1 MRQRVMSPEGSLAH
15 SAISFRC
22 RAASAR
28 HVESACSCE
37 TESCSPWYLVAA
49 VSAAAWF
56 HLYWSTKHC
65 AVPFA
70 SIVILLHSRTS
81 AAFWAADLKHA
92 RADAVTAAAN
102 QAFVQRIM
110 ASSGRLENTYRNQT
124 HRHSRSDQVNR
135 RTGWDS
141 NPRYPCGHTG
151 FRDRPFQP
159 LTHLSINRWRTGY
172 RNRRTDA
179 QTHRRTD
186 AQGRTGE
193 SYQVGPS
200 VDCSLFTPAASAR
213 LPPVL
218 CHLALHG

>member
-1 MRQRVMSPEGSLAH
+1 MRQRVISPEGSLAH

-28 HVESACSCE
+28 HVESACSCA

-81 AAFWAADLKHA
+81 AAFLAADLKHA
-92 RADAVTAAAN
+92 RAEAVTAAAN

-159 LTHLSINRWRTGY
+159 LTHLSINRLHVACCTSPR
-172 RNRRTDA
+172 
-179 QTHRRTD
+179 
-186 AQGRTGE
+186 
-193 SYQVGPS
+193 
-200 VDCSLFTPAASAR
+200 AR
-213 LPPVL
+213 LRPACNV
-218 CHLALHG
+218 